1 MFGSVSSN
9 DCLLLRRDL
18 RIGTVPREFPC
29 RELEGSETDLTASFA
44 CLIAAGVKDS
54 ERGPF
59 GVGREVTGV
68 K

>member
-1 MFGSVSSN
+1 MKCIYGAY
-9 DCLLLRRDL
+9 
-18 RIGTVPREFPC
+18 

-44 CLIAAGVKDS
+44 CLVAAGVNESD
-54 ERGPF
+54 RGPF